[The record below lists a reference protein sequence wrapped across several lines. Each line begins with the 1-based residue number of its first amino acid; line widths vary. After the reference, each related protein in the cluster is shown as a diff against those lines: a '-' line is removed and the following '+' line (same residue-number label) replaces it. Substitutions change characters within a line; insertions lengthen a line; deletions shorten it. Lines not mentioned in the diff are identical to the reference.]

1 MHKFL
6 KGQQGKND
14 KVECDVVLYDLWHSW
29 NDAFPNIKFN
39 KFHGLFCATRDY
51 IRKHGMAGRVSE
63 ESLEA
68 FNAVLARMKELL
80 RAMSTIVQ
88 RQKKANEHLQGN
100 LKAEVASNSALVLMS
115 DNCRGQL

>member
-1 MHKFL
+1 
-6 KGQQGKND
+6 
-14 KVECDVVLYDLWHSW
+14 
-29 NDAFPNIKFN
+29 
-39 KFHGLFCATRDY
+39 
-51 IRKHGMAGRVSE
+51 MAGRVSE